1 MVNEH
6 FVFYRNKLFDV
17 LSGVDSALENIAD
30 HLVDHIMRGKT
41 IFVCGN
47 GGSAAITEHMSCDF
61 MKGINMDTKFKPKIV
76 SLSANSS
83 ILTAVSNDIG
93 YEESFAYQLEMMG
106 DKGDM
111 LIAVSSS
118 GNSPNII
125 RVLKKAKKV
134 GIYRVSFTGFDGGEA
149 KKLSNINVH
158 IPADNYGIIEDAHQT
173 CMHMIAQHIRIEN
186 DRKNSELKL

>member
-1 MVNEH
+1 MANDH
-6 FVFYRNKLFDV
+6 FAFYRNKLFDV

-93 YEESFAYQLEMMG
+93 YEESFAYQLEMLG
-106 DKGDM
+106 DNGDM

-125 RVLKKAKKV
+125 NVLKKAKKM
-134 GIYRVSFTGFDGGEA
+134 GIYRVSFTGFNGGEA
-149 KKLSNINVH
+149 KTLSNRNIH
-158 IPADNYGIIEDAHQT
+158 IPCDNYGIVEDAHQA

-186 DRKNSELKL
+186 AKKSSELKL